1 MDKEVQILYI
11 ELAQEDRDKV
21 DAQIREL
28 FSKRQNLLEAEDC
41 SNVQRQE
48 SCH

>member
-1 MDKEVQILYI
+1 MNKEVRILYI

-28 FSKRQNLLEAEDC
+28 FSKQQKQLEAEGC
-41 SNVQRQE
+41 SNIPRQE
-48 SCH
+48 ACH